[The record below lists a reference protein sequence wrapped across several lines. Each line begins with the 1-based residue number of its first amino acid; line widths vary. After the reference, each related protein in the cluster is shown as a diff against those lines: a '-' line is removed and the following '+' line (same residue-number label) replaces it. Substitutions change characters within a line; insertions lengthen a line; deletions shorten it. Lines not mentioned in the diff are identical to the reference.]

1 MKKRILRILLL
12 SLSFFAVLLFAA
24 CGKSE
29 TASSSTPAP
38 GGDSQETAEFA
49 YRSSFISVEKG
60 PNGAP
65 SPVLYTDDG
74 YYAMGSE
81 LVETRIPEGK
91 TVEYQGQYDIYASFL
106 YRIHPDGSI
115 EKLKNFE
122 PVMPEEDTEGR
133 TEFSS
138 YSSLQR
144 PLMTADG
151 NLISLIENYAYWF
164 DGPEDALD
172 TEDMWQYYKYEQTY
186 QIMVLS
192 PDGTRISL
200 ADVDFDEPDSYLNG
214 YNAVLDPDGNM
225 LVTQDMNVLA
235 ISPDGSIA
243 YRITGEDYIYNLL
256 SLPDGRIAVM
266 RDGENGP
273 GLLTL
278 DLEKKSFGETI
289 SIPEGAWSIV
299 PGYEDY
305 DILFNSGM
313 YLYGYRFGEEDA
325 EQILKWI
332 DVDISSDTVDT
343 GTIQILP
350 DGTIRGTV
358 WDYSNAEPETELF
371 TLTRVPAS
379 ELPKKEVLT
388 IAQIEYYDYNLN
400 NRIVQFNRKHNDVR
414 LELVDYTSNN
424 TEEDFGAGVTK
435 FTTELMAGN
444 STDIIPLSQLPYRQL
459 AAKGMLEDLYP
470 YIDKDPDIKREDFF
484 PNELEELEVNGGLYQ
499 ADNGFSVE
507 TLTGAASVVGDTPGW
522 TYADYEEALSKM
534 PEDCDPLDPCYTRDV
549 VMEALLSA
557 NMDRFV

>member
-12 SLSFFAVLLFAA
+12 SLSVFAVLLFAA

-29 TASSSTPAP
+29 TARSSTPAP

-186 QIMVLS
+186 QIVVLS

-278 DLEKKSFGETI
+278 DLEELRRDDFH
-289 SIPEGAWSIV
+289 
-299 PGYEDY
+299 PG
-305 DILFNSGM
+305 
-313 YLYGYRFGEEDA
+313 R
-325 EQILKWI
+325 
-332 DVDISSDTVDT
+332 
-343 GTIQILP
+343 
-350 DGTIRGTV
+350 R
-358 WDYSNAEPETELF
+358 
-371 TLTRVPAS
+371 
-379 ELPKKEVLT
+379 
-388 IAQIEYYDYNLN
+388 
-400 NRIVQFNRKHNDVR
+400 
-414 LELVDYTSNN
+414 LVDRSR
-424 TEEDFGAGVTK
+424 
-435 FTTELMAGN
+435 L
-444 STDIIPLSQLPYRQL
+444 
-459 AAKGMLEDLYP
+459 
-470 YIDKDPDIKREDFF
+470 
-484 PNELEELEVNGGLYQ
+484 
-499 ADNGFSVE
+499 
-507 TLTGAASVVGDTPGW
+507 
-522 TYADYEEALSKM
+522 
-534 PEDCDPLDPCYTRDV
+534 
-549 VMEALLSA
+549 
-557 NMDRFV
+557 